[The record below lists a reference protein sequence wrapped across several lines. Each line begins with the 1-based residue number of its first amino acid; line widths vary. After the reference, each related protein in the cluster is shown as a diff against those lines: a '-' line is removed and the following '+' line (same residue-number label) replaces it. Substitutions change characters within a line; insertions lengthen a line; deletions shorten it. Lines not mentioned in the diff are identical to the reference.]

1 MVALGSNR
9 AGPWGPPPQTL
20 QRACKELCESGLDLV
35 AASHLYT
42 TAPMGP
48 GLLEAYANAV
58 VIVRGHLPPRALLR
72 RLKAIERRAG
82 SRSAMPWGPRSLD
95 LDIIDYKGR
104 VLNWAPPS
112 LRHSTRR
119 RRLVLPHASAH
130 LRPFVMAP
138 LAEVAPAWRHPV
150 LKRTAIQLSEA
161 LKHVL
166 DGRILVRTHR
176 LH

>member
-1 MVALGSNR
+1 
-9 AGPWGPPPQTL
+9 
-20 QRACKELCESGLDLV
+20 
-35 AASHLYT
+35 
-42 TAPMGP
+42 MGP

-58 VIVRGHLPPRALLR
+58 MIVRGHLSPTALLR

-82 SRSAMPWGPRSLD
+82 SRSAMPWGPRALD

-104 VLNWAPPS
+104 VLNWAPAGVGHHGRQR
-112 LRHSTRR
+112 L
-119 RRLVLPHASAH
+119 LVLPHASAH

-150 LKRTAIQLSEA
+150 LQRTAAQLNET
-161 LKHVL
+161 LKHAR
-166 DGRILVRTHR
+166 DGRILVRTHP